1 MKRTADAIGEKMDIE
16 REVATMIA
24 GKRLESIC
32 MIIIP
37 LLIIV
42 YLRVFSPGFLNPLYQ
57 GLKGRLFMTIAL
69 GVYLGAVWWSSR
81 IMKIR
86 Y

>member
-1 MKRTADAIGEKMDIE
+1 
-16 REVATMIA
+16 MIA
-24 GKRLESIC
+24 GKRLESVC
-32 MIIIP
+32 MMVIP

-57 GLKGRLFMTIAL
+57 GLMGRVIMTVAL
-69 GVYLGAVWWSSR
+69 AVYLGAVWWSRR
-81 IMKIR
+81 IMSIK